1 MQQSISWAI
10 KWARL
15 WSKVRLAELAAHTLQ
30 HSVILTSQFGC
41 RAAAADAALCMIA
54 LSRMQTADPCL
65 ARQAWLFVRSAA
77 APQWTQ
83 KRGAQRTIAS
93 QRMGRAGGRVR
104 EWQASSR
111 WMPCDRHFPSK
122 RGPNSGIARQ

>member
-41 RAAAADAALCMIA
+41 RAAGLPRLTPRYA
-54 LSRMQTADPCL
+54 
-65 ARQAWLFVRSAA
+65 
-77 APQWTQ
+77 
-83 KRGAQRTIAS
+83 
-93 QRMGRAGGRVR
+93 
-104 EWQASSR
+104 
-111 WMPCDRHFPSK
+111 
-122 RGPNSGIARQ
+122 